1 MKEWEGMFQNQSF
14 VLGMPELPQGVA
26 VMEILEAHS
35 SARNLMADGSY
46 MALWVG
52 LSHLL
57 FKTWVFSIYKSLT
70 LSILVGQ
77 IYLVLKRNFET
88 KMKNT

>member
-1 MKEWEGMFQNQSF
+1 MKEWEGMFQNQCF

-52 LSHLL
+52 ALPLVIQNMGIQYLQKSHIIDPGWTDM
-57 FKTWVFSIYKSLT
+57 FGIKT
-70 LSILVGQ
+70 
-77 IYLVLKRNFET
+77 
-88 KMKNT
+88 

>member
-1 MKEWEGMFQNQSF
+1 MFQNQCF

-46 MALWVG
+46 MAL
-52 LSHLL
+52 
-57 FKTWVFSIYKSLT
+57 
-70 LSILVGQ
+70 
-77 IYLVLKRNFET
+77 
-88 KMKNT
+88 